1 MADETLKVNTI
12 RGMLYTVQPTA
23 SGTITRESDGKIILG
38 FSANEQATFTGPGGY
53 VICSDKTADII
64 ENFKGALAIGAATGG
79 SSGGEG
85 GGITPAQEALLNGA
99 AQKTAVNVFTMGN
112 TFEGSVDFTGAV
124 DLSEATVTFP
134 ADLELPGGEDG
145 VSCTHSWN
153 GTELI
158 VASASGISSADLK
171 GEKGEKG
178 DTGAAGANGYDL
190 IYTSGVPTAFVS
202 SHVHDMG
209 ELAADTDLSAV
220 AFTVNATKVQTCELW
235 LSLGATAYTVTW
247 PAGLVWL
254 DGEPTLEAG
263 KSYRFAL
270 RCEPNGKT
278 IANVAYEYTA

>member
-1 MADETLKVNTI
+1 MSTENTKQVDTI
-12 RGMLYTVQPTA
+12 RGRSYTVTA
-23 SGTITRESDGKIILG
+23 TDAGTITLPDGTLVLSFTPG
-38 FSANEQATFTGPGGY
+38 AQAVFVAPGSKVVCSVETAIVTETFNKASIAKAASGG
-53 VICSDKTADII
+53 
-64 ENFKGALAIGAATGG
+64 
-79 SSGGEG
+79 GGEG
-85 GGITPAQEALLNGA
+85 GLDDAQSALLYGA
-99 AQKTAVNVFTMGN
+99 AQKASPN
-112 TFEGSVDFTGAV
+112 TFTGTNKFTNAV

-145 VSCTHSWN
+145 ISCTHSWN

-190 IYTSGVPTAFVS
+190 IYSSGVPSTFLS

-235 LSLGATAYTVTW
+235 LSLGATAYAVTW

-254 DGEPTLEAG
+254 DSVPALEAG

-278 IANVAYEYTA
+278 IANVAYEYSA